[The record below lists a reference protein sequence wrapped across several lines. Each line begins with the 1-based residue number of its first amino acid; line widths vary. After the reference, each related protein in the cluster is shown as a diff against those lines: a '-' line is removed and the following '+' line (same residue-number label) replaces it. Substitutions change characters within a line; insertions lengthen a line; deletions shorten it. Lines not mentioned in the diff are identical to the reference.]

1 MTLTSGPSSTCMNA
15 RRYGSDQWS
24 ETGFNLWL
32 GASQISFIPF
42 SMLADFRRSI
52 KPQINRQP
60 SWVARSTG
68 NSQAGSPS
76 TGTKLVQL
84 QKVTYAFGST
94 VVISDLD
101 LDLVEGEIVCLLGP
115 SGSGKSTILRI
126 IAGLAKPTSGRVLYR
141 GRAFEGVNPGT
152 AIVFQTFA
160 LYPWLTVL
168 ENVGLGIQAGPSRRS
183 IALKAIDTIGLD
195 GYIDA
200 YPRELSGGMRQRV
213 GFARALAVQPEV
225 LCMDEPFSALDV
237 LTAENLRSELLRLW
251 QGGEIPTRSIFV
263 VTHGIEEAVS
273 IADRVIV
280 LQRDPGRVQAILPIA
295 IPHPRDK
302 RSPEFQ
308 TLVDRVYTVI
318 SRPEEDADELLQTS
332 DASSEMSQVPLTVM
346 DTKIS
351 VDSDAQSQTETKRKP
366 MLPAVRIGSVAG
378 LLNFIDEDGTDIY
391 RLGQSLQL
399 DVDEIYP
406 IIEAADLI
414 GLVDVQEGDVLVNDR
429 GAEFVKSSINQRK
442 ALVRESVLKEEGS
455 WLIPQ
460 IYHLLGQSRRSNRIP
475 QELIFDMV
483 LLKHF
488 TPQEARKQLEI
499 AIEWGRYAELFT
511 YDALSGE
518 LFLVEGEDIIAQEEL
533 ERPDLLRH
541 RLQVTKTESEDFP
554 ERSAE
559 T

>member
-1 MTLTSGPSSTCMNA
+1 VNE
-15 RRYGSDQWS
+15 RRCGLYQCS
-24 ETGFNLWL
+24 EAGLNFGF
-32 GASQISFIPF
+32 GASRMSFIPC
-42 SMLADFRRSI
+42 SMLADFRRGI

-60 SWVARSTG
+60 SWVGRSTT
-68 NSQAGSPS
+68 SPQDGSTS

-84 QKVTYAFGST
+84 EKVTYAFGST
-94 VVISDLD
+94 VVIADLD

-126 IAGLAKPTSGRVLYR
+126 IAGLAKPTSGGVLYR

-168 ENVGLGIQAGPSRRS
+168 ENVELGIQAGPSRRS

-251 QGGEIPTRSIFV
+251 QGGEIPTRSIFI

-273 IADRVIV
+273 IADRIIV
-280 LQRDPGRVQAILPIA
+280 LQRDPGRVQAVLPIA

-332 DASSEMSQVPLTVM
+332 DAASEMSQVPLTVM

-351 VDSDAQSQTETKRKP
+351 IDSDAQRQPDTKRKP

-429 GAEFVKSSINQRK
+429 GAEFIKSSINQRK
-442 ALVRESVLKEEGS
+442 ALVRENVLKEEGS

-475 QELIFDMV
+475 QELIFDTV

-518 LFLVEGEDIIAQEEL
+518 LFLVEGEDDIVHEEL
-533 ERPDLLRH
+533 ERPDLLRQQ
-541 RLQVTKTESEDFP
+541 LQVTKTESEDIREKTA
-554 ERSAE
+554 ER
-559 T
+559 

>member
-1 MTLTSGPSSTCMNA
+1 M
-15 RRYGSDQWS
+15 
-24 ETGFNLWL
+24 
-32 GASQISFIPF
+32 
-42 SMLADFRRSI
+42 
-52 KPQINRQP
+52 
-60 SWVARSTG
+60 
-68 NSQAGSPS
+68 
-76 TGTKLVQL
+76 
-84 QKVTYAFGST
+84 
-94 VVISDLD
+94 
-101 LDLVEGEIVCLLGP
+101 
-115 SGSGKSTILRI
+115 
-126 IAGLAKPTSGRVLYR
+126 IAGLAKPTSGQVLYR

-168 ENVGLGIQAGPSRRS
+168 ENVELGIQAGPSRRS

-273 IADRVIV
+273 IADRIIV

-308 TLVDRVYTVI
+308 ALVDRVYTVI
-318 SRPEEDADELLQTS
+318 SRPEEEDADELLETS
-332 DASSEMSQVPLTVM
+332 DAASEISQLPLSVM
-346 DTKIS
+346 DTKLS

-460 IYHLLGQSRRSNRIP
+460 IYRLLGQSRRSNRIP

-518 LFLVEGEDIIAQEEL
+518 LFLVEGEDDDIAREEF
-533 ERPDLLRH
+533 ERPDLLRR
-541 RLQVTKTESEDFP
+541 RLQVTRTESEDFP
-554 ERSAE
+554 EKAGE